1 MKKLVKYIVMIG
13 LAAASMGGLA
23 ACVPSRGAIYED
35 GEWDQHDAI
44 DDIMMMNSEIDLDDA
59 YHD

>member
-1 MKKLVKYIVMIG
+1 MIG

-44 DDIMMMNSEIDLDDA
+44 DDLMMMNSEIDLDDA